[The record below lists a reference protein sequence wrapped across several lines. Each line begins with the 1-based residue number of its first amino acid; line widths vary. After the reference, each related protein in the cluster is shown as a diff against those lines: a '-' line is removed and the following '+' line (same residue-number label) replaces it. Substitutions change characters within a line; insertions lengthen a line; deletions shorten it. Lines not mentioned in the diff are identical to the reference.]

1 MSDFRTYRAETMQEA
16 LRLVREDLG
25 PNALIFHTRQIP
37 RKGKFPWQ
45 KERVETEIVAIPDD
59 GQGPAPTPQRRRP
72 AAAPVHNEQQ
82 EEASA
87 PDLSVYQQR
96 PARTSTPVDSPITE
110 ERPRQETAAP
120 AVQTPK
126 ATREARPRTADE
138 LESRKLERL
147 VSERLDAMQKMVEQL
162 TAQVNQGVSRD
173 IPPELFTLYTELM
186 DAEVEESLA
195 RELITRLKTRC
206 DFRERND
213 PETLHRKLFAMIESD
228 VRCSGPIKVTPGQT
242 RIAALVGPTGVGKT
256 TTIAKLA
263 ANFRLR
269 DNIRMGLITVDTYR
283 IAAVEQL
290 RTYAEIIDL
299 PMKVVTSA
307 AEMKQAVND
316 LAGMDLILIDTA
328 GRSPQD
334 DLKLQELKSVLSE
347 IVVDEIHL
355 VLSATAGYRH
365 LRTTVEKFQSIHP
378 TSTILTKLDEAPG
391 LGSIINVGQLG
402 LPLSY
407 FTTGQNV
414 PHDIEPAHATRA
426 TRLVL
431 GQERVDMP
439 TPV

>member
-59 GQGPAPTPQRRRP
+59 GQGPAPAPQRRRP
-72 AAAPVHNEQQ
+72 TSAPVRDEQP
-82 EEASA
+82 EESAA
-87 PDLSVYQQR
+87 PDLSVYQLR
-96 PARTSTPVDSPITE
+96 PQPRSTSVEPQLTPERRYE
-110 ERPRQETAAP
+110 EPVAQSVPASKKPGETA
-120 AVQTPK
+120 QRK
-126 ATREARPRTADE
+126 ADE

-162 TAQVNQGVSRD
+162 TAQVKQGVSRD

-206 DFRERND
+206 DFRELND
-213 PETLHRKLFAMIESD
+213 TASLRRKLFAMIESEI
-228 VRCSGPIKVTPGQT
+228 RCSGPIQITPGQT

-307 AEMKQAVND
+307 AEMKQAVSD

-365 LRTTVEKFQSIHP
+365 LRTTVEKFQSIRP

-391 LGSIINVGQLG
+391 LGSIMNVGQLG

-431 GQERVDMP
+431 GEERVLMP
-439 TPV
+439 ATF